1 MLPAS
6 SQLRIDR
13 EGLAGPG
20 PMSKHQEQPC
30 HQCSCAACREQPRS
44 EVTKEHRAINRV
56 VATLDEKS
64 RRRFVG
70 LLALQWGRGS
80 IALLSLV
87 TGLSRPTIRR
97 GREEVS
103 RVEAPALKG
112 RVRQA
117 GAGRRAVEK
126 NSPVC

>member
-1 MLPAS
+1 M
-6 SQLRIDR
+6 
-13 EGLAGPG
+13 
-20 PMSKHQEQPC
+20 
-30 HQCSCAACREQPRS
+30 
-44 EVTKEHRAINRV
+44 T
-56 VATLDEKS
+56 TLDEKS

-80 IALLSLV
+80 IALLNQV

-103 RVEAPALKG
+103 RVEKPSQPG

-117 GAGRRAVEK
+117 GAGRHAVEK
-126 NSPVC
+126 NNRDC

>member
-1 MLPAS
+1 
-6 SQLRIDR
+6 
-13 EGLAGPG
+13 
-20 PMSKHQEQPC
+20 MSKKRQERPSHVCTCTACQEDPHGEVAQEHQ
-30 HQCSCAACREQPRS
+30 
-44 EVTKEHRAINRV
+44 AINRV
-56 VATLDEKS
+56 LTTLDEKS

-80 IALLSLV
+80 IARLNQV

-103 RVEAPALKG
+103 RVEQPARQA

-117 GAGRRAVEK
+117 GAGRHAVEK
-126 NSPVC
+126 NNRNC

>member
-1 MLPAS
+1 
-6 SQLRIDR
+6 
-13 EGLAGPG
+13 
-20 PMSKHQEQPC
+20 MSKQRQERPSHAC
-30 HQCSCAACREQPRS
+30 TCDICREQPRGD
-44 EVTKEHRAINRV
+44 VAQEHQAINRV
-56 VATLDEKS
+56 LTALDEKS

-80 IALLSLV
+80 IALLNQV

-103 RVEAPALKG
+103 RVEKPARQG

-117 GAGRRAVEK
+117 GAGRLAVEK
-126 NSPVC
+126 NNRDC

>member
-1 MLPAS
+1 MSAKRRERPSHTCTCIDCREHPAS
-6 SQLRIDR
+6 VS
-13 EGLAGPG
+13 A
-20 PMSKHQEQPC
+20 
-30 HQCSCAACREQPRS
+30 
-44 EVTKEHRAINRV
+44 KEHRAINRV
-56 VATLDEKS
+56 LATLDEKS

-80 IALLSLV
+80 IALLNQV

-103 RVEAPALKG
+103 RAEAAALHG

-117 GAGRRAVEK
+117 GAGRGAVEK
-126 NSPVC
+126 NSLVC